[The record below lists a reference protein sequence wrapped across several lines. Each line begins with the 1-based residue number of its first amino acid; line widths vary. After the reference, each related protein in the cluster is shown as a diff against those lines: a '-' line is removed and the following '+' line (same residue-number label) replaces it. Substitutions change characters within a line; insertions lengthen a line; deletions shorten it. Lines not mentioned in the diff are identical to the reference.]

1 MIVQVNNYIKGCK
14 VGIKIILED
23 NPVIAAVKDEEQL
36 KKALDSNVQIIFVLW
51 GDLLNITKIS
61 EEIYSHNKVGMLHI
75 DLVEGLSNKE
85 VVLKYLK
92 EQTKFQGIISTK
104 PQMVKYAKSMGLYA
118 VQRVFLYDTI
128 SLNNAKKHIMNE
140 CDAIEMLPGIMPK
153 VIKTI
158 SGYYPSKPIIC
169 GGLIESKDEVIQA
182 LSSGATCVST
192 TKEKI
197 WDM

>member
-1 MIVQVNNYIKGCK
+1 M
-14 VGIKIILED
+14 GIKFNLED

-36 KKALDSNVQIIFVLW
+36 KKALESNVQIIFVLW
-51 GDLLNITKIS
+51 GNLLNINKVS
-61 EEIYSHNKVGMLHI
+61 EVIYSNNKVGILHI

-92 EQTKFQGIISTK
+92 EHTKFQGIISTK
-104 PQMVKYAKSMGLYA
+104 PQMVKYAKGIGLFA
-118 VQRVFLYDTI
+118 IQRVFIYDTL
-128 SLNNAKKHIMNE
+128 SLNNAKKHILNE
-140 CDAIEMLPGIMPK
+140 CDAIEMLPGIIPK

-158 SGYYPSKPIIC
+158 SNYCPLKPVIC
-169 GGLIESKDEVIQA
+169 GGLIENKEEVIQA

-192 TKEKI
+192 TKEII

>member
-1 MIVQVNNYIKGCK
+1 MDSFQKNSIICLTLYINCEILMIVQVNNYIEGCK

-61 EEIYSHNKVGMLHI
+61 EEIYSHNK
-75 DLVEGLSNKE
+75 
-85 VVLKYLK
+85 
-92 EQTKFQGIISTK
+92 GIISTK